1 MLGRQICTVALA
13 VVAALASLILALP
26 ATAQTSGLVAGYSF
40 AEGSGTT
47 VADVSGNNNRGTL
60 GGGVTWTTQG
70 KFGNALVFNG
80 ASFVTIPAA
89 ASLNLTTAMTLEAW
103 IYPTTAATNWS
114 TALMREQPGEFVYTL
129 YVGSPSNSPNV
140 FFNTGASSSTERGVA
155 GPSALPVNT
164 WSHLAGTYDGA
175 VVRLYV
181 NGAQVASRA
190 FTGTIG
196 STTGALRIG
205 GNGVWGEYFTGRI
218 DEVRIYN
225 RALTPAEVQADMNT
239 AVSGAPNT
247 APTISSIAPQ
257 TVNEDTATG
266 AISFTV
272 GDAETAPGSL
282 TVTGSSSNP
291 TLAPNGNVVFG
302 GSGANRTVTVTPAAN
317 QNGTAT
323 ITVTVSDGQQS
334 TSTTF
339 QLTVNA
345 VNDPPTITSIAHQT
359 TSAGTAVGPISFTVG
374 DIETPAASL
383 TVSGSSSNQPLVPDG
398 NIAFG
403 GAGANRTVTVTPAA
417 GQTGTA
423 TITVT
428 VSDGQAPA
436 STAFQLTVNATPA
449 GLVAGYSFAE
459 GAGTTVTDVSGN
471 NNRGTLGSGVT
482 WTTQGKFGSALV
494 FNGAGFVTIPSAAS
508 LNLTAMTL
516 EAWIYPTATPTN
528 WTTALMREQ
537 PGELVYTL
545 YAGSPANRPNV
556 IFNTGTSGSSERSVA
571 GPGALPLNTWSHLA
585 GTYDGATL
593 RLYVNGTQVAS
604 QAFTGSI
611 VTSTGAL
618 RIGGNGVWGEYFT
631 GRIDEVRIYNR
642 ALTPAE
648 ILSDVNAPVGGTP
661 PPDTTPPTV
670 AITTP
675 TGGATY

>member
-40 AEGSGTT
+40 AEGSRTT

-225 RALTPAEVQADMNT
+225 RALTPAE
-239 AVSGAPNT
+239 
-247 APTISSIAPQ
+247 
-257 TVNEDTATG
+257 
-266 AISFTV
+266 
-272 GDAETAPGSL
+272 
-282 TVTGSSSNP
+282 
-291 TLAPNGNVVFG
+291 
-302 GSGANRTVTVTPAAN
+302 
-317 QNGTAT
+317 
-323 ITVTVSDGQQS
+323 
-334 TSTTF
+334 
-339 QLTVNA
+339 
-345 VNDPPTITSIAHQT
+345 
-359 TSAGTAVGPISFTVG
+359 
-374 DIETPAASL
+374 
-383 TVSGSSSNQPLVPDG
+383 
-398 NIAFG
+398 
-403 GAGANRTVTVTPAA
+403 
-417 GQTGTA
+417 
-423 TITVT
+423 
-428 VSDGQAPA
+428 
-436 STAFQLTVNATPA
+436 
-449 GLVAGYSFAE
+449 
-459 GAGTTVTDVSGN
+459 
-471 NNRGTLGSGVT
+471 
-482 WTTQGKFGSALV
+482 
-494 FNGAGFVTIPSAAS
+494 
-508 LNLTAMTL
+508 
-516 EAWIYPTATPTN
+516 
-528 WTTALMREQ
+528 
-537 PGELVYTL
+537 
-545 YAGSPANRPNV
+545 
-556 IFNTGTSGSSERSVA
+556 
-571 GPGALPLNTWSHLA
+571 
-585 GTYDGATL
+585 
-593 RLYVNGTQVAS
+593 
-604 QAFTGSI
+604 
-611 VTSTGAL
+611 
-618 RIGGNGVWGEYFT
+618 
-631 GRIDEVRIYNR
+631 
-642 ALTPAE
+642 

-670 AITTP
+670 AITAP
-675 TGGATY
+675 TGGATYTTSTSPLALGGTATDSVGVTQVTWANDRGGNGTASGTTSWSVPLGVALQPGTNVVTVTARDAAGNPGTATLTVSYDPTPPTVAITTPTTETAYTTATSPVGLGGTAADNVAVTQVTWANDRGGSGTASGTGSWSVSNIALQTGQNVLTVT